1 VHFRLVCGATFFGV
15 QLTGWHQFEWQVS
28 VRRPA
33 LFTSQMSGKSD
44 RVRHV
49 KVKEWYKYLI
59 LKSPPTPSGGHVYKE
74 VSVNANWRMWPV
86 GIVQLPWRKDSFL
99 RSWQPACRPGLRI
112 KCKQIRIIF
121 SLVHRPYKK
130 GTSWLTQSCE
140 KSATLLAK
148 NKASAKGK
156 KHTAVDRQVEIMC
169 IAFTWYT
176 NMGFDKGAWPAMR
189 NSKVMMTMMNFCLL
203 AGFKF
208 EFAKC
213 KWPGKR
219 WGWAEGGI
227 SCAVELVQSRWG
239 ACLKRDSHS
248 ATKAE
253 VKNVILAS
261 S

>member
-1 VHFRLVCGATFFGV
+1 MFCIHYSNLWPQPFSTF
-15 QLTGWHQFEWQVS
+15 QK
-28 VRRPA
+28 RRPTILLGQFQRA
-33 LFTSQMSGKSD
+33 TNAHQQSITIRLLLVGRKNKNFGYACVDSKNKRPLPRQMGRKSFSTLCKT
-44 RVRHV
+44 V
-49 KVKEWYKYLI
+49 K
-59 LKSPPTPSGGHVYKE
+59 
-74 VSVNANWRMWPV
+74 
-86 GIVQLPWRKDSFL
+86 
-99 RSWQPACRPGLRI
+99 CRPGLRI